1 VRKLLLSWIV
11 AMVISA
17 FAMPATAQSGKGS
30 VSGRVVDSG
39 GGVLQG
45 AEVELQ
51 PLGIKAATNNQGEFT
66 FTDLAPGAFTVSVNF
81 VGFAPSRVDVT
92 VTAGATSRADATLQ
106 VAGASEQVIV
116 TADRVHG
123 EAEAIN
129 RTRTAENILQ
139 VLPAEVI
146 TSLPNANVADAIGRL
161 PSVTLERDEGEGKYV
176 QIRGAEPRYSNV
188 TIDGVN
194 IPSPESGVRQ
204 IKLDIIPS
212 DLVEAVEI
220 NKTLLAN
227 MDGDAIGGSVNMRT
241 KTAGEQ
247 PTISLFGLG
256 GYTPIEK
263 GRDVTN
269 FGGTIGKRFG
279 KDKRLGVLFGGAYDW
294 NGRGINDVEPSL
306 NTIQCDPGNCG
317 NPSANAPYYGTYSG
331 ASLREY
337 RYYRVRFGFEGSVD
351 YKINDNSFLYVRGLY
366 SHFDNFGDVWEYSP
380 KINSYTTSPFQGG
393 TDGTMSMYDEIR
405 RPVEQIG
412 SVVAGGRHVWATST
426 ISWELSASRSG
437 AADHGYSNA
446 NFGPIDPSIGP
457 NAPLNNV
464 QFNVDLSNPYRPRF
478 PVQNGVNIYDPTQY
492 FWLGQQGFDV
502 STGRS
507 AHVNLQ
513 GAVDYGKSYSWNG
526 HFGTFAMGVKV
537 RNGHKYEEAND
548 QIYGAN
554 DPTSLPMSLFPT
566 NQADP
571 GFYGGSYSL
580 GPFPNFNAIRS
591 YFRANPSAFTLD
603 TNATHTSN
611 DPANFDL
618 IERVVAGYFMNSIS
632 FGKFRLYAGLRFE
645 GTTEDALGRQV
656 LFDSNGNYVST
667 SAVSKNGGYVDPL
680 PSVELSYAVT
690 PDSRLRLAYGR
701 GIARPNFGDLAPYLQ
716 LSPVPGGISTSSEG
730 NPNLKAT
737 HANNYDVLFEQ
748 YLKPLGMIQAG
759 FFYKDISDPIYTV
772 QTDNVQYPGFTE
784 LFRQTQPINGSSAW
798 LWGFEIAYQQR
809 LSYLPGPLAALG
821 ISANYSYT
829 ASRASFTPNIAPLR
843 TDHPAL
849 QRQAPHTWNISPTYD
864 RGRVSIRVGL
874 TYNSANI
881 FGYNYT
887 DGAPLGIKGPNGDN
901 YLYAHLQI
909 DAQGTV
915 RLPKG
920 FSAVA
925 YGLNLNNEVFG
936 FYNGSPIWVVQ
947 REYYKPTYGVG
958 IRWNSGPEK

>member
-1 VRKLLLSWIV
+1 MSKFLFSAV
-11 AMVISA
+11 A
-17 FAMPATAQSGKGS
+17 FAILNAVALTPILAQSGKGT
-30 VSGRVVDSG
+30 VTGRVVDSG
-39 GGVLQG
+39 GGVMQG

-51 PLGIKAATNNQGEFT
+51 PLGIKTATNNQGEFT
-66 FTDLAPGAFTVSVNF
+66 FPDIAPGAYKVSVNF
-81 VGFAPSRVDVT
+81 VGFSASTSDVT
-92 VTAGATSRADATLQ
+92 VTAGGTAHADVTLE
-106 VAGASEQVIV
+106 VAGTSEQVLV
-116 TADRVHG
+116 TAERVHG

-212 DLVEAVEI
+212 DLVESVEI

-256 GYTPIEK
+256 GHTPILN

-294 NGRGINDVEPSL
+294 NGRGINDVEPAL
-306 NTIQCDPGNCG
+306 NVIQCDPNNCG
-317 NPSANAPYYGTYSG
+317 SPSANAPYYGTYQG
-331 ASLREY
+331 EDIREY
-337 RYYRVRFGFEGSVD
+337 RYYRARFGFEGSVD
-351 YKINDNSFLYVRGLY
+351 YKLNDNSMVYVRGLY
-366 SHFDNFGDVWEYSP
+366 SHFDNFGDRWVYSP
-380 KINSYTTSPFQGG
+380 TINSYTTSPFQGG
-393 TDGTMSMYDEIR
+393 TDGAMTMNAQIR

-412 SVVAGGRHVWATST
+412 SVVAGGHHVWATST
-426 ISWELSASRSG
+426 LSWELSASRS
-437 AADHGYSNA
+437 ASADHGYSSS
-446 NFGPIDPSIGP
+446 NFAPNDPSS
-457 NAPLNNV
+457 PLNNV

-478 PVQNGVNIYDPTQY
+478 PVENGVNIYDPTQY
-492 FWLGQQGFDV
+492 FWQGLDV
-502 STGRS
+502 NKSRS

-513 GAVDYGKSYSWNG
+513 ASVSYTKAYSWNG
-526 HFGTFAMGVKV
+526 HFGTFDMGVKV

-548 QIYGAN
+548 VVYTAN
-554 DPTSLPMSLFPT
+554 DPSSLPLSMFPIT
-566 NQADP
+566 LTDP
-571 GFYGGSYSL
+571 NYYGKSYSL
-580 GPFPNFNAIRS
+580 GPLPNYNAIKS
-591 YFRANPSAFTLD
+591 YFTGNPSAFSVD
-603 TNATHTSN
+603 TNATHTNN
-611 DPANFDL
+611 DPSNFDL
-618 IERVVAGYFMNSIS
+618 IERVVAGYFMNSIY

-645 GTTEDALGRQV
+645 GTSEDVLGYQV
-656 LFDSNGNYVST
+656 LFDENGNYVST
-667 SAVSKNGGYVDPL
+667 SPLRKNGGYIDPL
-680 PSVELSYAVT
+680 PSAELRYSVT
-690 PDSRLRLAYGR
+690 PDSAIRLAYGR
-701 GIARPNFGDLAPYLQ
+701 GIARPNFGDLAPSLQ
-716 LSPVPGGISTSSEG
+716 LSPVPGGISTSSIG

-737 HANNYDVLFEQ
+737 HANNYDLLFEQ

-759 FFYKDISDPIYTV
+759 FFYKTISDPIYAV

-784 LFRQTQPINGSSAW
+784 LFRQTGPVNGASAW

-809 LSYLPGPLAALG
+809 LAYLPGPLGALG

-829 ASRASFTPNIAPLR
+829 ASRANFTADVAPLR

-864 RGRVSIRVGL
+864 RGRVSVRVGL

-881 FGYNYT
+881 FFYNYT
-887 DGAPLGIKGPNGDN
+887 DGAPLGIKGPNGDD

-909 DAQGTV
+909 DAQGSV

-920 FSAVA
+920 FTALV

-936 FYNGSPIWVVQ
+936 FYNGSPTWVVQ
-947 REYYKPTYGVG
+947 REYYKPTFGAG
-958 IRWNSGPEK
+958 LRWNSGPEK